1 MHAGVHNVYG
11 QQVVLSYDKE
21 GLLLGGSVAMMER
34 SGSGSTN
41 PSNTNYLN
49 VHRVAKVVSMT
60 FWQAVVPY
68 AYPAHDTPFQARKIL

>member
-21 GLLLGGSVAMMER
+21 ALLLGGSVAMMER

-41 PSNTNYLN
+41 PSNANYLN
-49 VHRVAKVVSMT
+49 VHRVAKVMSMT
-60 FWQAVVPY
+60 FLTCL
-68 AYPAHDTPFQARKIL
+68 AYDTPF

>member
-21 GLLLGGSVAMMER
+21 ALMLGGSVAMMER

-41 PSNTNYLN
+41 PSNANYLN
-49 VHRVAKVVSMT
+49 VHSVAKVSSKLAFT
-60 FWQAVVPY
+60 SSSKFCIPY
-68 AYPAHDTPFQARKIL
+68 S